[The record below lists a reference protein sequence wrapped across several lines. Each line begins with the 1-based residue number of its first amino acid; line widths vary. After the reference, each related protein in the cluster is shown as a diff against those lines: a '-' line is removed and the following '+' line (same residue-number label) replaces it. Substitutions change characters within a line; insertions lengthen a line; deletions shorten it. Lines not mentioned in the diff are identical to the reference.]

1 MQKKKSG
8 GGGSG
13 GGGARKA
20 AASQAALEE
29 ELRAMAAT
37 PDQKLAAACQ
47 RAGTALA
54 DNARLKE
61 AEAQLEE
68 QLVSTQKERDHLQ
81 VELHKAMR
89 ARTQLES
96 LCRELQKQ
104 NKAIKDEN
112 LQRIREEEARHREMT
127 DKFQKMLAEVSA
139 QVHVNNS
146 STSQLRDDNCQLQ
159 RRFHQLVEQQRLRDQ
174 QVEKMSKQ
182 LELETQLHNAQMAEL
197 RMQAN
202 LEKEQLLREKQQ
214 LLNDVMKYEAQ
225 VHAMEQTE
233 ENLRSQL
240 SLYAEKFDDFQNAM
254 TRSTS
259 VFNKFK
265 DDMEKMSKKITQ
277 LEKETASWRSRWEK
291 SHESLQQMASE
302 RDQQG
307 RELERA
313 TKQAAQLEKLCRTL
327 QAERQLLMSQLAAA
341 TGMSDSPAPVPE
353 VNMESSSES
362 NVNSVPDSS
371 VDSVP
376 ESNME
381 AVSETV
387 QEGSAEAVQEKSA
400 EAVPSGVVEA
410 VADGSAEA
418 APASSSGGE
427 AKTGAE
433 AAQQ

>member
-1 MQKKKSG
+1 MQKKKSGSGGGG

-13 GGGARKA
+13 GGGGARKA
-20 AASQAALEE
+20 QAALEE
-29 ELRAMAAT
+29 ELRAMAGS
-37 PDQKLAAACQ
+37 PDDKLAAACQ
-47 RAGTALA
+47 RAGRALA

-61 AEAQLEE
+61 VEAQLEE
-68 QLVSTQKERDHLQ
+68 QLVSTQKERDHMQ

-146 STSQLRDDNCQLQ
+146 STSQLRDDNCELQ
-159 RRFHQLVEQQRLRDQ
+159 RRFQQLVEQQRLRDQ

-214 LLNDVMKYEAQ
+214 LLNDVMKYEEQ

-240 SLYAEKFDDFQNAM
+240 ALYAEKFDDFQTAM

-265 DDMEKMSKKITQ
+265 EDMEKMSKKITQ

-291 SHESLQQMASE
+291 SHESLQQMAGE

-307 RELERA
+307 RELERV
-313 TKQAAQLEKLCRTL
+313 TRQSAQLEKLCRTL
-327 QAERQLLMSQLAAA
+327 QAERQLLMSQLAAVP
-341 TGMSDSPAPVPE
+341 GMSDSADPVPE
-353 VNMESSSES
+353 VNMEAASEG
-362 NVNSVPDSS
+362 NMDP
-371 VDSVP
+371 VP
-376 ESNME
+376 ESSMD
-381 AVSETV
+381 AVSGGKVETA
-387 QEGSAEAVQEKSA
+387 QEGNVEAVQEGNVETVPGCNVK
-400 EAVPSGVVEA
+400 AVPDAKTVSVL
-410 VADGSAEA
+410 D
-418 APASSSGGE
+418 SSSEGKTSGGE
-427 AKTGAE
+427 DID
-433 AAQQ
+433 Q